1 MLVTKKTY
9 TVIPSNS
16 ATENTRQCNN
26 MQNIE
31 KKRSTKNE
39 ATNTINP
46 NSSNNA
52 KCEPVRE
59 DSSNTKSNPSIQ
71 QKEHKK
77 FYVFIIENRMVK
89 DIGGYLLTGSFKR
102 KFVVKVRPFSSAK
115 TVDMQDYI

>member
-1 MLVTKKTY
+1 
-9 TVIPSNS
+9 
-16 ATENTRQCNN
+16 

-31 KKRSTKNE
+31 KKRNTKNE

-59 DSSNTKSNPSIQ
+59 DASNTKSNPSIQ

-77 FYVFIIENRMVK
+77 CYVFIIENRIVK
-89 DIGGYLLTGSFKR
+89 DIGGYLLTGSIKR
-102 KFVVKVRPFSSAK
+102 KSVVKVRPFSSAK